1 MLWRILMELFD
12 QSTITFR
19 QIKSSMEAPGPLT
32 QLFPHFNEKFPWN
45 LNWINVLGGKAI
57 NIFWKWRG
65 RFWHFLSFFFYYKF
79 RDRVDGEKKTFFQKR
94 GTVSPLMYQIFLSNM
109 HRHYCCFVRTYYVS
123 LSAEENHKNS
133 LNHRKTRNFF
143 VCLSVFHFDVIS
155 A

>member
-1 MLWRILMELFD
+1 MESFD
-12 QSTITFR
+12 QWTITLR
-19 QIKSSMEAPGPLT
+19 QIKSSMVAPGPLT
-32 QLFPHFNEKFPWN
+32 QLFPRCSHILTKNSLGTWIGLMFWAVKLSIYFENEEVGFD
-45 LNWINVLGGKAI
+45 
-57 NIFWKWRG
+57 IFIIFLLLQIQGPG
-65 RFWHFLSFFFYYKF
+65 R
-79 RDRVDGEKKTFFQKR
+79 RRKKTFFQKR